1 MLSGPV
7 RACAACRTRRP
18 QNELLRVARSPEGAI
33 VFDGR
38 AGRSAGR
45 GAYVCPDPVCVETAW
60 RSGRLRRTL
69 RVEGP
74 LPAGLKEE
82 LLRYLEGGRDG

>member
-1 MLSGPV
+1 M

-18 QNELLRVARSPEGAI
+18 QSELLRVARSPEGAV
-33 VFDGR
+33 VFGGR
-38 AGRSAGR
+38 AGR
-45 GAYVCPDPVCVETAW
+45 GAYVCPDPMCVETAW

-82 LLRYLEGGRDG
+82 LLRYVEGGRDG